1 LDDRELVQKL
11 LDKDP
16 KAQSAFFLAHR
27 DRLYKSCVHL
37 LGYQDPEAEDIVQ
50 EAFISA
56 FRQIPQFQFKSSLH
70 HWLYRICMYLCW
82 ERVRKR
88 SRQVALLNE
97 QLEVLAGP
105 AAEER
110 ENAEKQEAD
119 QRGMLKFVA
128 AQRALLGEPC
138 NRLLE
143 LRDVQGKSYSFIS
156 AAMKIPIGTVMS
168 RLARCK
174 EALKQLV
181 LKALKGKKNG

>member
-11 LDKDP
+11 LAKDKE
-16 KAQSAFFLAHR
+16 AQRAFFLAYR

-50 EAFISA
+50 EAFIAA
-56 FRQIPQFQFKSSLH
+56 FRQIPQFKFKSSLY

-88 SRQVALLNE
+88 NRQVALLNE
-97 QLEVLAGP
+97 DLEALAGP
-105 AAEER
+105 AAEQRELAER
-110 ENAEKQEAD
+110 QEAEKQ
-119 QRGMLKFVA
+119 GMLKFVA

-138 NRLLE
+138 RSFLE
-143 LRDVQGKSYSFIS
+143 SRDVQGKSYSVIS
-156 AAMKIPIGTVMS
+156 QAMKIPIGTVMS

-181 LKALKGKKNG
+181 LKALEGKTNG